1 MQVDSYVHTPPG
13 GEQKGGLLLKQ
24 AGRAEGVASWNPHA
38 AFGNSLQG
46 FGGKRRATEVLAGPE
61 GRVPFGPAALGASR
75 GGKRLLTST

>member
-46 FGGKRRATEVLAGPE
+46 LGG
-61 GRVPFGPAALGASR
+61 R
-75 GGKRLLTST
+75 GGQLRSWQGLKGGCPSALQP